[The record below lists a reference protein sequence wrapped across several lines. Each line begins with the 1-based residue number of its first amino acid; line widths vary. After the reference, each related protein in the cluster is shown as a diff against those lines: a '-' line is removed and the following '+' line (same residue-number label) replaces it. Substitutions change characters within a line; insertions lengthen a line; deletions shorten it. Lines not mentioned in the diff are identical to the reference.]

1 MLLGTSFLCSTDL
14 VSQGRG
20 MPWDMGTERAQRA
33 KPLPCLRGQARHSF
47 CRRGRR
53 PRSYRL
59 AGSSH
64 SFALRW
70 KDRLSHV
77 CQKPKSRLG
86 LCWGRQQGGV
96 VYGERPF
103 SPEAWASPGLC
114 LCRCL
119 RWEGPF
125 PQGAARLRTPG
136 GRRWPPLC
144 CQAASPRSREVTLS
158 VSSRRGISYCLHKK
172 ESCSLYT
179 LQKRKCLNC
188 MGIKLV

>member
-1 MLLGTSFLCSTDL
+1 MLGTSFLCSTDL

-20 MPWDMGTERAQRA
+20 MPWDVGTERAQRA

-96 VYGERPF
+96 VCGERPF
-103 SPEAWASPGLC
+103 SPEALGVPRAVPVSLSEMGRTLPSGSCPPADPWGSKV
-114 LCRCL
+114 
-119 RWEGPF
+119 
-125 PQGAARLRTPG
+125 AAPLLS
-136 GRRWPPLC
+136 GRQPT
-144 CQAASPRSREVTLS
+144 QPRGHTVGVIET
-158 VSSRRGISYCLHKK
+158 GHK
-172 ESCSLYT
+172 L
-179 LQKRKCLNC
+179 LFA
-188 MGIKLV
+188 